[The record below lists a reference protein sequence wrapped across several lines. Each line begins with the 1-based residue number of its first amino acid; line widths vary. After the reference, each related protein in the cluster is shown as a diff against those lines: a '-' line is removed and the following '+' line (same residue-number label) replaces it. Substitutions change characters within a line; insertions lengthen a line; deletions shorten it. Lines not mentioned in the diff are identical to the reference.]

1 MADKMEKMYKK
12 IDQLNDKIGD
22 TQMNILKLEK

>member
-1 MADKMEKMYKK
+1 MADKMEKVYKK